1 MVLFCVCVL
10 ACVLVLL
17 NSVVVRHLFTWFLL
31 PGVLVAYCIF
41 VVVVCLVFAG
51 GWSWVWCLVF
61 WCEL

>member
-17 NSVVVRHLFTWFLL
+17 NSVVVGHLFTWFLL

-51 GWSWVWCLVF
+51 GWSWFDV
-61 WCEL
+61 

>member
-10 ACVLVLL
+10 SCVLVLL

-51 GWSWVWCLVF
+51 GWSWV
-61 WCEL
+61 